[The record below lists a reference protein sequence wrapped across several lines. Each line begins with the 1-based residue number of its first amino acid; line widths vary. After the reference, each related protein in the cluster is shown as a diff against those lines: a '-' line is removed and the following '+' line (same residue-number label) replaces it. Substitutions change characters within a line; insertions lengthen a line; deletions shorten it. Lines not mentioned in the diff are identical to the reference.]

1 MLGKINSPSHTKSWC
16 TKRKQ
21 LSFLKN
27 EKRVWVSHGFTLFET
42 LVVMALMSILML
54 GMVSALRGV
63 GQGSDRVDARL
74 YPRLLLERGE
84 ARELE
89 RAARMAGGK
98 PTEDGDD
105 QYA

>member
-1 MLGKINSPSHTKSWC
+1 MNNAYLPY
-16 TKRKQ
+16 
-21 LSFLKN
+21 
-27 EKRVWVSHGFTLFET
+27 
-42 LVVMALMSILML
+42 VVTEAFCIVYTVTIFVCLQSK
-54 GMVSALRGV
+54 V
-63 GQGSDRVDARL
+63 
-74 YPRLLLERGE
+74 GE